1 MVLSRVWKMLALK
14 LYLAAIFIFWASSR
28 LGYVDML
35 EQTRLI
41 LVLAGS
47 MGIGFLVFFKDIFK
61 R

>member
-1 MVLSRVWKMLALK
+1 MLALK